1 MDWTKWSGLAQR
13 RVPDPKG
20 ISPAAVSAAG
30 HRTGARRPGGVGVT
44 SGPQGQSE
52 RGALGAFSCV
62 QFDRPEKTSSSQLIQ
77 PRPIKHLSSNTQ
89 AVAKG
94 APASPI
100 T

>member
-20 ISPAAVSAAG
+20 ISPAAECSRASYRGEA
-30 HRTGARRPGGVGVT
+30 ARRLGVT